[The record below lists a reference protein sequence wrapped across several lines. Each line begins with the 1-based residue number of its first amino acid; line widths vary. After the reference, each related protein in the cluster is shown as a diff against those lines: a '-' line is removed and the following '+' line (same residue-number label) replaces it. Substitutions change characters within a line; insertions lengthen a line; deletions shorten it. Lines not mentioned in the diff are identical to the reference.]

1 TDLGV
6 VVPPVRTR
14 DNLDLPVGTYA
25 VRLFGVEMAR
35 GEAPRGRVL
44 AIGDRLDTLP
54 GRRTQEPVFGLAAVW
69 VPVELRSQAELAGA
83 TVVDRASVL
92 TTHLAE
98 IVRGYASR
106 LLGREDVKLLTEVV
120 KRTNP

>member
-1 TDLGV
+1 
-6 VVPPVRTR
+6 
-14 DNLDLPVGTYA
+14 
-25 VRLFGVEMAR
+25 M
-35 GEAPRGRVL
+35 L
-44 AIGDRLDTLP
+44 AIGDGLEGLP

-83 TVVDRASVL
+83 TVVDRSSVL

-106 LLGREDVKLLTEVV
+106 LLGREDVKMLTDVV
-120 KRTNP
+120 RRTHPAVVEGSPRRS